1 MDQKTEDKKNKAAG
15 IAISVGIHALLL
27 VLFFFMIAWRQPDPP
42 MPGLPGMEINLGF
55 VDAGSG
61 NEQTSM
67 EQVTEEK
74 PTEEVQEEV
83 PEEAIVSEE
92 KIVTSNVES
101 PYEVKEVEKAKEVKK
116 EPVKKTEQ
124 VEAKNVF
131 PNKNSSSDG
140 DKENK
145 KGDQGRP
152 EGNPDSRNMFPGG
165 NGNEKGPGNGGGGGT
180 GGASMELP
188 GWEWD
193 TKPNKV
199 DPTSESGYV
208 LFEFFV
214 DEEGTVMS
222 VKKIGGANL
231 TPSEDNFYK
240 KQLLET
246 SFHLKDSRANA
257 AARTRGVFRFE
268 VRSR

>member
-27 VLFFFMIAWRQPDPP
+27 MLFFFMIAWRVPDPP
-42 MPGLPGMEINLGF
+42 IPGLPGMEINLGF
-55 VDAGSG
+55 VDEGSG
-61 NEQTSM
+61 DEQTSM
-67 EQVTEEK
+67 NQVTEET
-74 PTEEVQEEV
+74 PTEEVQEVV
-83 PEEAIVSEE
+83 PEQAIVNEE
-92 KIVTSNVES
+92 KIVTSKVES
-101 PYEVKEVEKAKEVKK
+101 PYEVKEVEKTKEIKKEV
-116 EPVKKTEQ
+116 VKKTEQ

-131 PNKNSSSDG
+131 PNKSSSSDG
-140 DKENK
+140 EKDK

-165 NGNEKGPGNGGGGGT
+165 NGNEKGSGNGGSGGT
-180 GGASMELP
+180 GASMELP

-193 TKPNKV
+193 SKPNKI
-199 DPTSESGYV
+199 DPTSESGFV
-208 LFEFFV
+208 LFEFFI

>member
-27 VLFFFMIAWRQPDPP
+27 MLFFFMIAWRVSDPP
-42 MPGLPGMEINLGF
+42 IPGLPGMEINLGF
-55 VDAGSG
+55 VDEGSG
-61 NEQTSM
+61 DEQTSVN
-67 EQVTEEK
+67 QVTEET
-74 PTEEVQEEV
+74 PTEEVQEIV
-83 PEEAIVSEE
+83 SEEAIVSEE

-116 EPVKKTEQ
+116 ETVKKTEQ

-131 PNKNSSSDG
+131 PNKSSNSDG
-140 DKENK
+140 DKNK

-165 NGNEKGPGNGGGGGT
+165 NGNEKGSGNGGGGGT
-180 GGASMELP
+180 GASMELP

-193 TKPNKV
+193 SKPNKV
-199 DPTSESGYV
+199 DPTSESGFV

-246 SFHLKDSRANA
+246 SFHLKDSRANPA
-257 AARTRGVFRFE
+257 PKTKGVFRFE